1 MQIRK
6 ALSQKNTDKKGGK
19 TVEEITGK
27 KEFLIYIPNE
37 TSHAGHMVEEI
48 NLIFLQN
55 TKYRR
60 KKRKKLLPLKKND
73 EFERIRCYVQNI
85 NSYLDLN
92 FLDIFIQYAGI
103 LQPIDKHLIQEIHAN
118 AGIIRD
124 VHEMRRCLNRVVQSE
139 IFQKGNCPP
148 KSNKR
153 VFFPRLKP
161 IRSHMVEAI
170 KKLRHSKIDQ
180 ECQAKP
186 A

>member
-60 KKRKKLLPLKKND
+60 KKIDRK
-73 EFERIRCYVQNI
+73 IR
-85 NSYLDLN
+85 
-92 FLDIFIQYAGI
+92 
-103 LQPIDKHLIQEIHAN
+103 KT
-118 AGIIRD
+118 R
-124 VHEMRRCLNRVVQSE
+124 
-139 IFQKGNCPP
+139 
-148 KSNKR
+148 
-153 VFFPRLKP
+153 
-161 IRSHMVEAI
+161 
-170 KKLRHSKIDQ
+170 
-180 ECQAKP
+180 
-186 A
+186 